1 MLCMR
6 GAMDIQQWR
15 ALERSINTDV
25 LDYLAR
31 TSVLMLE
38 GWFHRQSQYL
48 RLVTDKLE
56 DMDTAYE
63 SMPDALR
70 RSIRESFAM
79 LRDKL
84 YELENAIVYDL
95 LFNRHRPAIDDA
107 FKHAM
112 NVLLASDQPRARN
125 TENALQLVHFFI
137 ARQHMP
143 KWAVPG
149 SRMQRLPSHMFM
161 QDFAKHVGAMPGFSN
176 PPPSIDDKKMLYMH
190 GISDILTT
198 SSNWSTEQFP
208 HLSRQMILYRNW
220 RDARDMS
227 GGKSYDING
236 VMDID
241 DSYLIK
247 DNKISAKLL
256 VGGQIVP
263 PARYLFDRR
272 EAFEEADRLLTLST
286 APGSAERSVAAT
298 TLREEILAFARQLC
312 EIRTDDN
319 VRAYYDPR
327 DIDALD
333 EAVGPAL
340 LALLVRYP
348 PTPSHP
354 LLARLRKVFQ

>member
-1 MLCMR
+1 
-6 GAMDIQQWR
+6 MDMERWR
-15 ALERSINTDV
+15 TLERSINVDV

-31 TSVLMLE
+31 KSVVMLE
-38 GWFHRQSQYL
+38 GWYNRQSQYL

-56 DMDTAYE
+56 DMDTAYGD
-63 SMPDALR
+63 MPDALR
-70 RSIRESFAM
+70 RSIREPFAM

-125 TENALQLVHFFI
+125 TENALQLVQFFI
-137 ARQHMP
+137 VRQHMP
-143 KWAVPG
+143 KWAVAG

-161 QDFAKHVGAMPGFSN
+161 QDFAKHVGAMPAFSN
-176 PPPSIDDKKMLYMH
+176 PPPSVDDKKMLYMH
-190 GISDILTT
+190 GISDTLTT
-198 SSNWSTEQFP
+198 SSNWSVEQFP
-208 HLSRQMILYRNW
+208 HLSRQMLLYRNW
-220 RDARDMS
+220 RDAREMS

-247 DNKISAKLL
+247 DMKISGKLL
-256 VGGQIVP
+256 VDGQLVP
-263 PARYLFDRR
+263 PARSLFDKRD
-272 EAFEEADRLLTLST
+272 ALQEADRMLMLATT
-286 APGSAERSVAAT
+286 PGSAERSNGAT
-298 TLREEILAFARQLC
+298 TIREETLAFAKQLC

-333 EAVGPAL
+333 EAVGPVV
-340 LALLVRYP
+340 LALLQRYGT
-348 PTPSHP
+348 TPSHP
-354 LLARLRKVFQ
+354 LLARMRKVFQ